1 MAGYVSYI
9 RRLYAFGLHW
19 ATRCFVGAL
28 SYHVRRCV
36 VDQRFVPRENGRWQA
51 VLVRD
56 SLCACSD
63 AGIAVRRIA
72 LPQRVWIIS
81 LYQSTIQEN
90 ERFPL
95 VKKPR
100 APSAPHNGLGLW
112 ALFHP
117 YSRWHTGKG
126 LTHMCKIVD
135 CKLQVN

>member
-1 MAGYVSYI
+1 MLICIG
-9 RRLYAFGLHW
+9 RLRFVYKTALPVALHW

-51 VLVRD
+51 VVVRD

-63 AGIAVRRIA
+63 AGIAVRRNA
-72 LPQRVWIIS
+72 LSQRVWITS
-81 LYQSTIQEN
+81 LCWFRNQEN
-90 ERFPL
+90 ERFPP

-112 ALFHP
+112 ALLP
-117 YSRWHTGKG
+117 R
-126 LTHMCKIVD
+126 I
-135 CKLQVN
+135 Q